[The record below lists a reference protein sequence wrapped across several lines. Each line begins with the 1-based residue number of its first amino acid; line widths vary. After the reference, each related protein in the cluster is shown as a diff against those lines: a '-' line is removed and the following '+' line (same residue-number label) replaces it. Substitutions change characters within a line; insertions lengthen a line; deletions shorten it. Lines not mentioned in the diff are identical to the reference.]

1 MIRLLKTSSV
11 GISVLKPEKKCSA
24 HGHIDDL
31 LPDASRKRAERLI
44 LASKRSWAKWPRSGK
59 GSLRRRR
66 AKKMNTI
73 LAVPRQTPATN
84 EPSQA
89 FASGEFGR
97 VASYHRRAPSA
108 EGRRQNAALAHEGPV
123 RRRGRSRPCLGFEN
137 AGPRHPIH
145 RCCNALYVTSYSR
158 PRRLIRSSASI
169 TQTPHSRHA

>member
-1 MIRLLKTSSV
+1 LFSVAGNLQFAMIRLLKTSSV
-11 GISVLKPEKKCSA
+11 GISVLKPGKKCSA

-31 LPDASRKRAERLI
+31 LPDASRKRVERLI

-89 FASGEFGR
+89 FASAGGLVR
-97 VASYHRRAPSA
+97 I
-108 EGRRQNAALAHEGPV
+108 EGPQASRGGDKMRFWLTKARFDAATEADRALVSRTQARGV
-123 RRRGRSRPCLGFEN
+123 RSTAAATRF
-137 AGPRHPIH
+137 
-145 RCCNALYVTSYSR
+145 T
-158 PRRLIRSSASI
+158 
-169 TQTPHSRHA
+169 